1 MEQYNKNLP
10 KDSNNNITVSATT
23 KEEGNKLYI
32 DLKAIPT
39 SDNFDFQ
46 VDSFGNYE
54 VINNKTNIFLID
66 SKGKKVE
73 LEPEI
78 EDRSGTK
85 FKVNIKSLQ
94 KPFTLEIKQINVDV
108 DNLKG
113 KKVKLPSLKLNES
126 KTVNKIINISDSNN
140 IISQR
145 SSKILI
151 KSVKRTNSDG
161 EEVYNMELDYPDN
174 KKSFIK
180 IRSLNIDRT
189 LSPWTLFRSDM
200 TGSSQSSSRKDNIC
214 REAAIYVSKNNKKR
228 RSVSFEISGGSYL
241 IEGKWKLNID

>member
-1 MEQYNKNLP
+1 MYYKIEEIAIKH
-10 KDSNNNITVSATT
+10 KTT
-23 KEEGNKLYI
+23 RASVENRLYRCRLKIKEYM
-32 DLKAIPT
+32 
-39 SDNFDFQ
+39 
-46 VDSFGNYE
+46 
-54 VINNKTNIFLID
+54 
-66 SKGKKVE
+66 KG
-73 LEPEI
+73 
-78 EDRSGTK
+78 
-85 FKVNIKSLQ
+85 
-94 KPFTLEIKQINVDV
+94 DV
-108 DNLKG
+108 DMKDKDIYDLIENIEELD
-113 KKVKLPSLKLNES
+113 KLSFDYEH
-126 KTVNKIINISDSNN
+126 
-140 IISQR
+140 
-145 SSKILI
+145 LI